1 MDTGSPKSTLEKTVQ
16 AAKDAV
22 EMGPAQAAA
31 SGPDLTSGSV
41 KAAENVTAE
50 DVLSRHEQ
58 KRQPMYVGRVKVHP
72 KQVAGRIRS
81 IKWGI
86 LVALLGLYYVV
97 PWIRWDRGPGAPDQA
112 VLIDMPARRAYF
124 FWIEIWPQEIYYL
137 TLLLMIAAFAL
148 FLATSLFGRVWCG
161 FTCPQTVWTD
171 LFMWVERMVEGD
183 RSARIRLDKAPLS
196 AAKVRKRVVKHS
208 AWLVIALLT
217 GGAWVMY
224 FNDAPTVLVEF
235 VTGQAGSAVYFFVAL
250 FTATTYL
257 LAGWAR
263 EQVCTYMCPWPRF
276 QAALVDEDSMVVTYE
291 SWRGEPRGA
300 HRKGESW
307 DGRGDCIDCKQCVA
321 VCPTGIDIRDGF
333 QLECIG
339 CGLCVDACD
348 SVMEKIG
355 RPTRLVTFDSETNQR
370 RRAQGE
376 KPIFH
381 FVRPRT
387 MIYVVLLGALTVGT
401 LFALSTR
408 STIDV
413 NVLHDR
419 NPLFV
424 QLSDGSIR
432 NGYEVKLLNKER
444 SETTYALSIEGL
456 AGATLDV
463 VGIEGEGER
472 TALLTAPPDQ
482 VTTYRVFVSADP
494 DSLDGAVN
502 DIAFVVSDTESD
514 ASARNDS
521 VFRGPE

>member
-1 MDTGSPKSTLEKTVQ
+1 M
-16 AAKDAV
+16 
-22 EMGPAQAAA
+22 
-31 SGPDLTSGSV
+31 
-41 KAAENVTAE
+41 
-50 DVLSRHEQ
+50 
-58 KRQPMYVGRVKVHP
+58 RQPMFNCRPAQWSTPSQGRAA
-72 KQVAGRIRS
+72 QSADQLWAIAWRRAWAS
-81 IKWGI
+81 T
-86 LVALLGLYYVV
+86 YVV
-97 PWIRWDRGPGAPDQA
+97 PWIRVGSCQVSGAPDQA

-171 LFMWVERMVEGD
+171 LYMWVERLIEGD

-196 AAKVRKRVVKHS
+196 ASKIRKRVTKH
-208 AWLVIALLT
+208 AIWLVIALLT

-224 FNDAPTVLVEF
+224 FNDAPTVVAEF
-235 VTGQAGSAVYFFVAL
+235 FTGQAGAAVYFFVGL

-276 QAALVDEDSMVVTYE
+276 QAALVDEDSMIVSYQT
-291 SWRGEPRGA
+291 WRGEPRGA

-307 DGRGDCIDCKQCVA
+307 EGRGDCIDCKQCVA

-348 SVMEKIG
+348 SVMERIG
-355 RPTRLVTFDSETNQR
+355 RPTRLITFDSESNQR
-370 RRAQGE
+370 RKAQGE
-376 KPIFH
+376 APIYH
-381 FVRPRT
+381 FLRPRT
-387 MIYVVLLGALTVGT
+387 LIYVALLVVLSIGT
-401 LFALSTR
+401 LAALSTR
-408 STIDV
+408 SVVDL

-432 NGYEVKLLNKER
+432 NGYEVKLLNKQRE
-444 SETTYALSIEGL
+444 EATYALALEGL
-456 AGATLDV
+456 PGAVIDVAGV
-463 VGIEGEGER
+463 EGEGDR
-472 TALLTAPPDQ
+472 TALLTAPPDR
-482 VTTYRVFVSADP
+482 VATYRVFVSAAP
-494 DSLDGAVN
+494 DALAGAVN
-502 DIAFVVSDTESD
+502 EIRFVVTNTVTG
-514 ASARNDS
+514 ATARNDT
-521 VFRGPE
+521 VFRGPER